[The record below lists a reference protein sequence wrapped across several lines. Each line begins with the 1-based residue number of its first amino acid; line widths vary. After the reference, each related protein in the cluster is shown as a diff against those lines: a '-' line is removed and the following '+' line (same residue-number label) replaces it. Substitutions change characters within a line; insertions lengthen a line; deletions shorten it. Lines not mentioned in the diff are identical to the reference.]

1 MPTVLK
7 YYKKAKDRVGSMNK
21 EMIFLLLGM
30 SAGAVIAFVGGYVL
44 ARSKAERKEA
54 MYQVEVDE
62 LLQANEEMEQE
73 LRPLKKKFKELEA
86 TLNQENVEKAAL
98 LERIKHIGDVRRE
111 LEHEKSINKRLNERI
126 AELEAL
132 VARLEAQMAT
142 EAESVEKQLELIM
155 QTKREIIKEVQALI
169 KSGLNS

>member
-1 MPTVLK
+1 
-7 YYKKAKDRVGSMNK
+7 MNK

-30 SAGAVIAFVGGYVL
+30 GAGAVIAFVGGYVL
-44 ARSKAERKEA
+44 ARGKAERKEA

-86 TLNQENVEKAAL
+86 TLNRENIEKAAL
-98 LERIKHIGDVRRE
+98 LERIKHVGDVRRE
-111 LEHEKSINKRLNERI
+111 LEHEKSLNRQLNERI

-132 VARLEAQMAT
+132 IAKLEAQMAV

-155 QTKREIIKEVQALI
+155 ETKREIMKEVRALT
-169 KSGLNS
+169 KQSMQNRD

>member
-1 MPTVLK
+1 
-7 YYKKAKDRVGSMNK
+7 MNK

-30 SAGAVIAFVGGYVL
+30 GAGAVIAFVGGYVL
-44 ARSKAERKEA
+44 ARTKAERKEA
-54 MYQVEVDE
+54 MYQVELDE

-98 LERIKHIGDVRRE
+98 LERIKHVGDVRRE
-111 LEHEKSINKRLNERI
+111 LEHEKGLNRRLNDRI

-132 VARLEAQMAT
+132 VAKLEAQMAA
-142 EAESVEKQLELIM
+142 EAQSVEKQLELIM
-155 QTKREIIKEVQALI
+155 ETKREIVKEIRSIA
-169 KSGLNS
+169 K

>member
-1 MPTVLK
+1 
-7 YYKKAKDRVGSMNK
+7 MNK

>member
-1 MPTVLK
+1 
-7 YYKKAKDRVGSMNK
+7 MNK

-44 ARSKAERKEA
+44 ARTKAERKEA
-54 MYQVEVDE
+54 MYQVELDE
-62 LLQANEEMEQE
+62 LLQANEELEQE

-98 LERIKHIGDVRRE
+98 LERIKHVGDVRRE
-111 LEHEKSINKRLNERI
+111 LEHEKSLNSRLNDRI

-132 VARLEAQMAT
+132 VAKLEAQMAA
-142 EAESVEKQLELIM
+142 EAQSVEKQLELIM
-155 QTKREIIKEVQALI
+155 ETKREIIKEI
-169 KSGLNS
+169 RSISK

>member
-1 MPTVLK
+1 
-7 YYKKAKDRVGSMNK
+7 MNK

-30 SAGAVIAFVGGYVL
+30 GAGAVIAFVGGYVL

-86 TLNQENVEKAAL
+86 TLNQEYVEKAAL
-98 LERIKHIGDVRRE
+98 LERIKYIGDVRRE
-111 LEHEKSINKRLNERI
+111 LEHEKTVNKHLNEKI

-132 VARLEAQMAT
+132 VAKLEAQMAA

-155 QTKREIIKEVQALI
+155 ETKREILKEVQALARQ
-169 KSGLNS
+169 SMHNRG

>member
-1 MPTVLK
+1 
-7 YYKKAKDRVGSMNK
+7 MNK

-44 ARSKAERKEA
+44 ARSKADRKEA

-86 TLNQENVEKAAL
+86 TLNQENVEKATL

-111 LEHEKSINKRLNERI
+111 LEHEKSVNKHLNERI
-126 AELEAL
+126 AELEGL
-132 VARLEAQMAT
+132 VARLESQMAA
-142 EAESVEKQLELIM
+142 EAENVERQLELIM
-155 QTKREIIKEVQALI
+155 ETKREIIKEIQTFAKQNI
-169 KSGLNS
+169 KSKT